1 MKKELTEAQE
11 INDVIFFLRILKK
24 SRIAIA
30 ALMVVSVFSGVLY
43 YYNLPDIY
51 KTQVL
56 VLPANGSGP
65 QIQNSDF
72 RASSL
77 LKGFNIGGSSD
88 TVAEKALAK
97 LQTRRFLV
105 NFVKTEKI
113 GYVLFRDKWD
123 FKHSKWKVKE
133 PSTNEIYIL
142 LNDMISIKRDRIDRE
157 DKSNAF
163 NIEFTWED
171 PGDKN
176 LIAEISNNLIK
187 KINIDET
194 KTLITLSRKN
204 IKFLK
209 SELLTTDIISFK
221 VMINNLIEVNMKN
234 IVLAST
240 TDESALIVID
250 EAVTPDGPERKS
262 LIFVVLLSILASLV
276 LGVVYAVVNYKMKV
290 IFKTI

>member
-1 MKKELTEAQE
+1 MKKELAEEQE

-56 VLPANGSGP
+56 VLPAKGSGS
-65 QIQNSDF
+65 QIQNLDF
-72 RASSL
+72 GSSPL
-77 LKGFNIGGSSD
+77 SKGFNIGGSD
-88 TVAEKALAK
+88 TAAEKALAK

-105 NFVKTEKI
+105 NFVNTEKI
-113 GYVLFRDKWD
+113 GYVFFRDKWD

-142 LNDMISIKRDRIDRE
+142 LNDMINIKRDRIDRE

-163 NIEFTWED
+163 NIEFTWKD
-171 PGDKN
+171 PGDIN
-176 LIAEISNNLIK
+176 LIAEISNNLIN
-187 KINIDET
+187 KININEK

-209 SELLTTDIISFK
+209 SELLKTDIISFK
-221 VMINNLIEVNMKN
+221 VMINNLIEANMKN

-250 EAVTPDGPERKS
+250 EAVNPDGPERKS
-262 LIFVVLLSILASLV
+262 LIFVVLLSILAGLV
-276 LGVVYAVVNYKMKV
+276 FGAVYAVVNYKMKV
-290 IFKTI
+290 IFKTT